1 MVPNGQFSQR
11 FEENTA
17 NFSGSKARGNTAPA
31 PSTQARQQAMQ
42 SIYDMAT
49 DKGVPVDT
57 IVTGIMKNS
66 LAEIRGYIQS
76 KGETPLDD
84 TTACCLQAVMLR
96 ANDVATVSRTLD
108 ISDEDALESIEGA
121 ESELTETGNPEKDNI
136 PTIPVQAAMACAMDF
151 LSNGHA
157 AATVAGVPGD
167 GRMGTVLSQAKQAGK
182 AWSKV
187 MQTPASSSFLGD
199 GTGDASDPSTQDPP
213 DPFAGIN
220 YADPSTWG
228 AIDQSGSTDL
238 PATTISST
246 LATIPVGGLTTPSG
260 GPSVAAGIPTIS
272 TAGAVLPTAG
282 PSTSAGGVLNSI
294 TALLS
299 GITSVA
305 SGITT
310 AANSSAGAVGAIKNA
325 VSNVGANSIA
335 TYIQNN
341 KGTIILVVIL
351 LAFLI
356 YVAVYAAKHNRQ

>member
-1 MVPNGQFSQR
+1 MVPNNGQFSQR

-17 NFSGSKARGNTAPA
+17 NFSGSKTRGNTALA
-31 PSTQARQQAMQ
+31 PSTQARQKGMQ
-42 SIYDMAT
+42 DIYDLAT
-49 DKGVPVDT
+49 AKGVSVDT
-57 IVTGIMKNS
+57 VVTGILKNS

-96 ANDVATVSRTLD
+96 ASDVATVARTLD

-121 ESELTETGNPEKDNI
+121 EQEITDTNSPEKDNI
-136 PTIPVQAAMACAMDF
+136 PTLPVQAAMACAMDF
-151 LSNGHA
+151 LSNGHTGI
-157 AATVAGVPGD
+157 TVAGVPGD
-167 GRMGTVLSQAKQAGK
+167 GKMNTVLSQAKQAGK

-187 MQTPASSSFLGD
+187 MQTPASSFFGD
-199 GTGDASDPSTQDPP
+199 DTGDASDPSDQSPP
-213 DPFAGIN
+213 DPNAGID

-228 AIDQSGSTDL
+228 AIDQSGTTDL
-238 PATTISST
+238 PATSISST
-246 LATIPVGGLTTPSG
+246 LATIPVGGITTPG
-260 GPSVAAGIPTIS
+260 GAQSVAAGIPTIS
-272 TAGAVLPTAG
+272 TVGAKLPTAG
-282 PSTSAGGVLNSI
+282 PSTSTGGVLNSI

-305 SGITT
+305 SGITA
-310 AANSSAGAVGAIKNA
+310 AANSSAGAVGAVKNA

-356 YVAVYAAKHNRQ
+356 YVAVYAAKHNSK